1 MSTSLSRILAQE
13 NIVLDMAVQDKQD
26 LFRQLGQLFEYSDNV
41 DAGIATAAITE
52 REAAG
57 STGLGCGVAVP
68 HGRIAALIDASA
80 AFVRLAEP
88 IPFDSPDGKPVR
100 LVIALLMPQS
110 GDDMHLEL
118 LSEVASRFSDEGFRQ
133 RVLEENDREAVK
145 RLFAG

>member
-1 MSTSLSRILAQE
+1 M
-13 NIVLDMAVQDKQD
+13 
-26 LFRQLGQLFEYSDNV
+26 
-41 DAGIATAAITE
+41 DASIATAAITE

>member
-1 MSTSLSRILAQE
+1 MTTSLSHILPLE
-13 NIVLDMAVQDKQD
+13 NIVLDMAVQDKQG
-26 LFRQLGQLFEYSDNV
+26 LFQQLGRLFGHSDHV
-41 DAGIATAAITE
+41 DADTVTAAIME

-68 HGRIAALIDASA
+68 HGRIPALTGASA

-100 LVIALLMPQS
+100 LVIALLMSQNE
-110 GDDMHLEL
+110 DDLHLEL

-133 RVLEENDREAVK
+133 QVLEEKDREAVK